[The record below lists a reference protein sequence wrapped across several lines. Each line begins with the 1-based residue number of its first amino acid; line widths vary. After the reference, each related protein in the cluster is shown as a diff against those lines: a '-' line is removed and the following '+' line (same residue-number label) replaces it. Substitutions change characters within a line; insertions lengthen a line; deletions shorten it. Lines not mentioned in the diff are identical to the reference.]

1 MRAVALCMLPTLYTP
16 HCHIARPARRK
27 GMEERRVVL
36 PQGDDVLGDV
46 IRLGLRWTPGYSW
59 TIPRAGRDA
68 EYEAAAIA

>member
-1 MRAVALCMLPTLYTP
+1 
-16 HCHIARPARRK
+16 
-27 GMEERRVVL
+27 MEERRVVL